1 MGIYKRLIGIV
12 KPSLKKIVGKAK
24 MSYVEMCTIISEV
37 EGNICPNNCP
47 FIYLNDENVSELL
60 TPDHLIYRRS
70 LTSVNENDLVNINE
84 NEMRTMKVFT
94 ANLLKQFRDKFKYE
108 YSLTLQHRDSYD
120 RNIKRSDCYLKRGD
134 VIIVKEETMP
144 RLSWRKRRV
153 MELHAGDDAIIRSA
167 FVKVY
172 QKNSDKTFILKQT
185 WQHLVLLE
193 STIKEPVNESQ
204 CSRREAAW
212 NADTIRKSTT

>member
-1 MGIYKRLIGIV
+1 
-12 KPSLKKIVGKAK
+12 
-24 MSYVEMCTIISEV
+24 
-37 EGNICPNNCP
+37 
-47 FIYLNDENVSELL
+47 
-60 TPDHLIYRRS
+60 
-70 LTSVNENDLVNINE
+70 
-84 NEMRTMKVFT
+84 
-94 ANLLKQFRDKFKYE
+94 
-108 YSLTLQHRDSYD
+108 
-120 RNIKRSDCYLKRGD
+120 
-134 VIIVKEETMP
+134 
-144 RLSWRKRRV
+144 

-193 STIKEPVNESQ
+193 STIKELVNESQ